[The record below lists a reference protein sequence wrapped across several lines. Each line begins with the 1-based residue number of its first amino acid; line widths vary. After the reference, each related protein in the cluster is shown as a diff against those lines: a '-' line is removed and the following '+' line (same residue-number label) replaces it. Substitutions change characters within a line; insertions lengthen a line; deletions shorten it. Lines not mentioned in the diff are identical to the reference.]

1 MNKKLFYGITTI
13 VGLGLIYLTVK
24 KFFGKKLPTSMLFV
38 GDSITTIEYKGQP
51 VKTNYPYLL
60 MQDLGKKGIK
70 IDVLAEGG
78 KRTDWMLANLTEKL
92 KTNKYDRIYIYGG
105 VNDMFSAVSKE
116 KALSNLQQMVDLS
129 KKNGAEPY
137 VIIGYDAKTFMDE
150 NKLKTTKDV
159 PTKSGIIALKNKY
172 IDFQNSIPST
182 ITGATIVK
190 KFDIPSSM
198 TVDGIHPTPSG
209 QKIIANDLLET

>member
-1 MNKKLFYGITTI
+1 MNKKLFYGIVTVI
-13 VGLGLIYLTVK
+13 GLGVIYLTVK
-24 KFFGKKLPTSMLFV
+24 KVFGKKLPKSMLFV
-38 GDSITTIEYKGQP
+38 GDSITAIDYKGQP

-78 KRTDWMLANLTEKL
+78 KTTGWQLENLIQKL

-105 VNDMFSAVSKE
+105 INDMFSGISKE
-116 KALSNLQQMVDLS
+116 KALSNVQKMVDLS

-159 PTKSGIIALKNKY
+159 PTKAGIIAMKNNY
-172 IDFQNSIPST
+172 IDYQNSIPKT
-182 ITGATIVK
+182 IKGATIVK
-190 KFDIPSSM
+190 KFDIPSTM

-209 QKIIANDLLET
+209 QKIIAKSLLET

>member
-1 MNKKLFYGITTI
+1 MNKKIFYGVVTVI
-13 VGLGLIYLTVK
+13 GLGLIYLTVK
-24 KFFGKKLPTSMLFV
+24 KVFGKKLPKSMLFV
-38 GDSITTIEYKGQP
+38 GDSITAIDYKGQP

-70 IDVLAEGG
+70 IDVLAEAG
-78 KRTDWMLANLTEKL
+78 KTTGWQLANLIEKL

-105 VNDMFSAVSKE
+105 INDMFSGVSKT
-116 KALSNLQQMVDLS
+116 KALSNIQQMVDIS
-129 KKNGAEPY
+129 KKNGADPY
-137 VIIGYDAKTFMDE
+137 VIIGYDAQIFMDE

-159 PTKSGIIALKNKY
+159 PTKAGMVALKNKY
-172 IDFQNSIPST
+172 IDFQNSIPTT
-182 ITGATIVK
+182 ITGAKIVK

-209 QKIIANDLLET
+209 QKIIADSLLET